1 MWPGFGENMRV
12 LKWIVDRVCGRTRAM
27 ETSIGW
33 IPRYEDFHWDGLD
46 YPREDWDEIMEV
58 DREKWKREVILHE
71 ELFIELS
78 EHLPKEL
85 LFERELLICRL

>member
-1 MWPGFGENMRV
+1 
-12 LKWIVDRVCGRTRAM
+12 
-27 ETSIGW
+27 
-33 IPRYEDFHWDGLD
+33 
-46 YPREDWDEIMEV
+46 MEV

>member
-1 MWPGFGENMRV
+1 MLTAQSAGGCE
-12 LKWIVDRVCGRTRAM
+12 CRARGQ
-27 ETSIGW
+27 EKGQD
-33 IPRYEDFHWDGLD
+33 EDFHWEGLD